1 VFCSPG
7 GHKEV
12 GNVRMQLGLVREVLH
27 RLEMAQDIRIL
38 SSGEVWLLNLLKQR
52 CLSLASLERTV
63 APLRSRIHYLKEGD
77 ANTKFIHLQACYRKK
92 NNFISK
98 LEEDGRMAT
107 NHDDMQQIFEQY
119 FCNLL
124 GADLQRHFTI
134 DLSNCHRA
142 AMDLSALEQ
151 PFSEKEV
158 MDTIACLP
166 SDKAPGPDGFTG
178 KFYKTCWDI
187 IKVDIMSAL
196 NSLYHGNAYKLDL
209 LNSAYL
215 ILLPKRE
222 DASSAGDFRPISL
235 IHSFAKL
242 VTKILANRLGPYLQD
257 LVAANQSA
265 LIRGRSIHD
274 NFMLVQ
280 QSIKFLHKR
289 RISSLLLK
297 LDISKAFDSVS
308 WAFLLEILT
317 HLGFG
322 PVWRNLISNL
332 LFTSS
337 TQVLLNGSPGNHNF
351 HRRGL
356 RQGDP
361 LYPMLFVL
369 VMDVLSSM
377 FRAAENRG
385 LLQSLGGA
393 DIRSRVSIY
402 ADDVVL
408 FIKPIEADLNCA
420 KMILNCFGSASGLVT
435 NMLKRSAI
443 PIRCDV
449 QQVLAGCS
457 VLQCSPASFPCR
469 YLGLPI
475 SDKKMRKCDLRL
487 WIEKIADRLPNWKAR
502 LLNLAGRTALVK
514 FVLSAIPTYLLIAI
528 NVPQWVIKSIDKIR
542 R

>member
-1 VFCSPG
+1 
-7 GHKEV
+7 
-12 GNVRMQLGLVREVLH
+12 MQVGLVREVLH
-27 RLEMAQDIRIL
+27 RLEMAQDIIIL

-52 CLSLASLERTV
+52 CLSLASLERTI
-63 APLRSRIHYLKEGD
+63 ARLRSRIHYLKEGN
-77 ANTKFIHLQACYRKK
+77 ANTKFFHSQACYRKK
-92 NNFISK
+92 KNFISK
-98 LEEDGRMAT
+98 IEEDVRLAT
-107 NHDDMQQIFEQY
+107 NHDDMQKILEEY

-124 GADLQRHFTI
+124 GADLQRPFTI
-134 DLSNCHRA
+134 DLSNYHRA
-142 AMDLSALEQ
+142 AMDLSVLEQ

-158 MDTIACLP
+158 RDTIVCLP

-187 IKVDIMSAL
+187 IKVDIMAAL
-196 NSLYHGNAYKLDL
+196 NSLYHGNAFKLDL

-265 LIRGRSIHD
+265 FIRGRSIHD

-289 RISSLLLK
+289 ISSLLLK

-308 WAFLLEILT
+308 WAFLMEILT

-337 TQVLLNGSPGNHNF
+337 TQVLLNGSPSNHIF

-356 RQGDP
+356 RQGYP
-361 LYPMLFVL
+361 LSPMLFVL
-369 VMDVLSSM
+369 VMDVLCSL
-377 FRAAENRG
+377 FRVAENRG

-393 DIRSRVSIY
+393 DVRSS
-402 ADDVVL
+402 L
-408 FIKPIEADLNCA
+408 HLC
-420 KMILNCFGSASGLVT
+420 G
-435 NMLKRSAI
+435 
-443 PIRCDV
+443 
-449 QQVLAGCS
+449 
-457 VLQCSPASFPCR
+457 
-469 YLGLPI
+469 
-475 SDKKMRKCDLRL
+475 
-487 WIEKIADRLPNWKAR
+487 
-502 LLNLAGRTALVK
+502 
-514 FVLSAIPTYLLIAI
+514 
-528 NVPQWVIKSIDKIR
+528 
-542 R
+542 

>member
-1 VFCSPG
+1 
-7 GHKEV
+7 
-12 GNVRMQLGLVREVLH
+12 
-27 RLEMAQDIRIL
+27 L

-63 APLRSRIHYLKEGD
+63 ARLRSRIHYLKEGD
-77 ANTKFIHLQACYRKK
+77 ANTKFFHSQACYRKK
-92 NNFISK
+92 KNFISK
-98 LEEDGRMAT
+98 LEEDGRLAT
-107 NHDDMQQIFEQY
+107 NHDDMQQILEEY
-119 FCNLL
+119 FRNLL
-124 GADLQRHFTI
+124 GADLQRPFTI

-142 AMDLSALEQ
+142 AMDLTVLEQ
-151 PFSEKEV
+151 PFSEEV
-158 MDTIACLP
+158 RDTIASLP

-187 IKVDIMSAL
+187 IKVDIMAAL
-196 NSLYHGNAYKLDL
+196 NSLYHGDAYKLDL

-235 IHSFAKL
+235 IYSFAKL

-257 LVAANQSA
+257 PVAANQSA
-265 LIRGRSIHD
+265 FIRGRSIHD

-289 RISSLLLK
+289 KMSLLLK

-308 WAFLLEILT
+308 WAFLLKILT

-337 TQVLLNGSPGNHNF
+337 TEVLLNGSPGNHFF
-351 HRRGL
+351 HWRGL

-361 LYPMLFVL
+361 LSPMLFVM
-369 VMDVLSSM
+369 VMDVLSSL
-377 FRAAENRG
+377 FRVAENRG
-385 LLQSLGGA
+385 LLQGLGGA
-393 DIRSRVSIY
+393 DVRSRVSIY

-420 KMILNCFGSASGLVT
+420 KIILNCFG
-435 NMLKRSAI
+435 
-443 PIRCDV
+443 
-449 QQVLAGCS
+449 
-457 VLQCSPASFPCR
+457 
-469 YLGLPI
+469 
-475 SDKKMRKCDLRL
+475 
-487 WIEKIADRLPNWKAR
+487 
-502 LLNLAGRTALVK
+502 
-514 FVLSAIPTYLLIAI
+514 
-528 NVPQWVIKSIDKIR
+528 
-542 R
+542 